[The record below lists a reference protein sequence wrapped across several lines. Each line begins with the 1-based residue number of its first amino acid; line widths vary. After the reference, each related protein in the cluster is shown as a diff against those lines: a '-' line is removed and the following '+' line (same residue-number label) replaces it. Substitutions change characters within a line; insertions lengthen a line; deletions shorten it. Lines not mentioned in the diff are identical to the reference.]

1 MWVIHWDA
9 LENIFWENN
18 GYSQILSNIWN
29 FELVWEFDLKNKQWY
44 VLQNNFQEVAFRVIV
59 SKQVE
64 SYEIE
69 TFYPTFSTWLHVQI
83 KVSEVRED
91 ENELEA
97 YIVWEIVTTHEI
109 KRVILFL
116 ATDYAL
122 NKEFYQV
129 GNIID
134 ILLVSTPVSFKIAPE
149 YFEVNYDEEMLGA
162 LGIEAKYDE
171 NGNLEPVKFYNHSL
185 TYIVPTEESDIV
197 YECMLDIQVI
207 EELAI
212 DTIKI
217 KKLIVSAD
225 LWRENDDDDTNA
237 ITFTLYMNSEKFS
250 DIPLEALTKIQW
262 FFEFHGCIY
271 KE

>member
-29 FELVWEFDLKNKQWY
+29 FELVWEFYLKNQQWII
-44 VLQNNFQEVAFRVIV
+44 LQNNFQEVALIVIL
-59 SKQVE
+59 SKQIESYQVE
-64 SYEIE
+64 S
-69 TFYPTFSTWLHVQI
+69 FYPTFSTWLHVQI

-109 KRVILFL
+109 KRDILFV
-116 ATDYAL
+116 ATDYIL
-122 NKEFYQV
+122 NKEFYKV
-129 GNIID
+129 WNTID
-134 ILLVSTPVSFKIAPE
+134 ILLVATPVTFKIAPE
-149 YFEVNYDEEMLGA
+149 SFEVNYDEEMLGA

-197 YECMLDIQVI
+197 YECMLDIESI
-207 EELAI
+207 EEFEF
-212 DTIKI
+212 DSIKI
-217 KKLIVSAD
+217 KKLLVSVN
-225 LWRENDDDDTNA
+225 LGQEDDDDTNI
-237 ITFTLYMNSEKFS
+237 ITFPLYANSEKFS
-250 DIPLEALTKIQW
+250 DISLEKWAKIQW
-262 FFEFHGCIY
+262 FFEFHWCIY

>member
-1 MWVIHWDA
+1 
-9 LENIFWENN
+9 
-18 GYSQILSNIWN
+18 
-29 FELVWEFDLKNKQWY
+29 
-44 VLQNNFQEVAFRVIV
+44 
-59 SKQVE
+59 
-64 SYEIE
+64 
-69 TFYPTFSTWLHVQI
+69 
-83 KVSEVRED
+83 
-91 ENELEA
+91 
-97 YIVWEIVTTHEI
+97 
-109 KRVILFL
+109 
-116 ATDYAL
+116 
-122 NKEFYQV
+122 
-129 GNIID
+129 
-134 ILLVSTPVSFKIAPE
+134 
-149 YFEVNYDEEMLGA
+149 MLGA

-250 DIPLEALTKIQW
+250 DIPLEAWTKIQW

>member
-97 YIVWEIVTTHEI
+97 
-109 KRVILFL
+109 
-116 ATDYAL
+116 
-122 NKEFYQV
+122 
-129 GNIID
+129 
-134 ILLVSTPVSFKIAPE
+134 
-149 YFEVNYDEEMLGA
+149 
-162 LGIEAKYDE
+162 
-171 NGNLEPVKFYNHSL
+171 
-185 TYIVPTEESDIV
+185 
-197 YECMLDIQVI
+197 
-207 EELAI
+207 
-212 DTIKI
+212 
-217 KKLIVSAD
+217 
-225 LWRENDDDDTNA
+225 
-237 ITFTLYMNSEKFS
+237 
-250 DIPLEALTKIQW
+250 
-262 FFEFHGCIY
+262 
-271 KE
+271 

>member
-9 LENIFWENN
+9 LENIFWDDNWH
-18 GYSQILSNIWN
+18 SQILSNIWN

-97 YIVWEIVTTHEI
+97 YIVWEIVTNHEI
-109 KRVILFL
+109 KRDILFV
-116 ATDYAL
+116 ATDYIL
-122 NKEFYQV
+122 NKEFYKV
-129 GNIID
+129 WNTID
-134 ILLVSTPVSFKIAPE
+134 ILLAATPVTFKIAGE
-149 YFEVNYDEEMLGA
+149 YFEVDYDEEMLKA
-162 LGIEAKYDE
+162 LDIEAKYDE

-185 TYIVPTEESDIV
+185 TYIVPTEESDTV

-217 KKLIVSAD
+217 KKLIVSAE

-250 DIPLEALTKIQW
+250 DIPLEAWTKIQW